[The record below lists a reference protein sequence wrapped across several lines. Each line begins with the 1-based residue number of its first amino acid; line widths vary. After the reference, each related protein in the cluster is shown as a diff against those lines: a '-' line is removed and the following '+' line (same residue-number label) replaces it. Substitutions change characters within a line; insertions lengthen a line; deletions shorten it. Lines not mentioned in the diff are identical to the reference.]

1 MCKTGPDPDPNGGKM
16 NLSRTLLLPVGL
28 LAAVVLA
35 GCSESGSEPT
45 PALPT
50 AETAPT
56 ATPVPTPSP
65 SPTPSPEPAAEPE
78 ATPAQTGV
86 LFDYLYAVRLI
97 EAAQWRDAIGAFGL
111 VIRRLPEYG
120 RAYFGRGLAYYNEEQ
135 LAPALEDF
143 DRAIELE
150 PTLAQAY
157 MQRGMLHRDEGRTE
171 LAVSDLERALDLYQR
186 RGHLT
191 RAVEVAQ
198 LLDELR

>member
-1 MCKTGPDPDPNGGKM
+1 M
-16 NLSRTLLLPVGL
+16 SRTWLPAL
-28 LAAVVLA
+28 LAAALLV
-35 GCSESGSEPT
+35 GCSESGTEPT
-45 PALPT
+45 PAAPT
-50 AETAPT
+50 SEAAPAAT
-56 ATPVPTPSP
+56 ATPAPAPSPTPSP
-65 SPTPSPEPAAEPE
+65 SPSPEPSPEPEP
-78 ATPAQTGV
+78 TPAQTGV

-97 EAAQWRDAIGAFGL
+97 EAAQWKDAIPAFGL

-157 MQRGMLHRDEGRTE
+157 KQRGMLHRDEGRTE

-186 RGHLT
+186 RGDLA
-191 RAVEVAQ
+191 RAVEVSQ

>member
-1 MCKTGPDPDPNGGKM
+1 MCKTGPDPGPNGGKM

-45 PALPT
+45 PAPPT

>member
-1 MCKTGPDPDPNGGKM
+1 MCKTGPDPGPNGGEM

-45 PALPT
+45 PAALT

-56 ATPVPTPSP
+56 ATPVPAPSP

-97 EAAQWRDAIGAFGL
+97 EAAQWKDAIGAFGL

-143 DRAIELE
+143 DKAIELE

-157 MQRGMLHRDEGRTE
+157 KQRGMLHRDEGRTE

>member
-1 MCKTGPDPDPNGGKM
+1 M
-16 NLSRTLLLPVGL
+16 NLSRTLLLPAL

-45 PALPT
+45 PAAPT

-56 ATPVPTPSP
+56 ATPVPAPSPAPAPSP
-65 SPTPSPEPAAEPE
+65 SPSPSPEPEP
-78 ATPAQTGV
+78 TPAQTGV

-97 EAAQWRDAIGAFGL
+97 EAAQWKDAIGAFGL

-157 MQRGMLHRDEGRTE
+157 KQRGMLHRDEGRTE

-186 RGHLT
+186 RGDLT

-198 LLDELR
+198 ILDELR

>member
-1 MCKTGPDPDPNGGKM
+1 M

-45 PALPT
+45 PAPPT

-56 ATPVPTPSP
+56 ATPVPSPSPASELSP
-65 SPTPSPEPAAEPE
+65 SPTPVAEIEPE

-97 EAAQWRDAIGAFGL
+97 EAAQWKDAIGAFGL

-157 MQRGMLHRDEGRTE
+157 KQRGMLHRDEGRTE

-186 RGHLT
+186 SGNLT

>member
-1 MCKTGPDPDPNGGKM
+1 MCKTGPDPGPNGGKM

-45 PALPT
+45 PAPPT

-56 ATPVPTPSP
+56 ATPVPAPSP

-78 ATPAQTGV
+78 PTPAQTGV

-97 EAAQWRDAIGAFGL
+97 EAAQWKDAIGAFGL

-157 MQRGMLHRDEGRTE
+157 KQRGMLHRDQGRTE